1 MQSNV
6 ASIENGRNVMIEML
20 SYDFMQRAFISGI
33 IIAILASVSGTFVVL
48 RRYSMISET
57 LAHSALVGVAVG
69 LVAGFNPLWMA
80 VLVAILAAWLIE
92 YLRSEFALYSDAVLA
107 ILLSGSLALAVII
120 VSLGGAFNNS
130 LFSYLFGSILSVT
143 TNDVITIAI
152 FGSVSLATLL
162 IFSKQLYFIAYD
174 EEVAKTSG
182 IKVKLLNFLLV
193 SVVAVIIA
201 LSIRVVGSLL
211 IGALM
216 VIPTIAALQLKVGFL
231 KTGIISLIFALLAV
245 ILGITFSFY
254 FSLPSGATIVICV
267 LVIFIISLVVN
278 RR

>member
-1 MQSNV
+1 
-6 ASIENGRNVMIEML
+6 ML
-20 SYDFMQRAFISGI
+20 DIFAYDFMQRAFIAGI

-80 VLVAILAAWLIE
+80 VAVAILSAWLIE
-92 YLRSEFALYSDAVLA
+92 YLRSYFSLYSDAILA

-130 LFSYLFGSILSVT
+130 LFTYLFGSILSVSYE
-143 TNDVITIAI
+143 DVIAISI
-152 FGSVSLATLL
+152 FGTLALVLL
-162 IFSKQLYFIAYD
+162 LLFAKELYFIAYD
-174 EEVAKTSG
+174 EEVAQTSG

-193 SVVAVIIA
+193 SVVAIIIA

-216 VIPTIAALQLKVGFL
+216 IIPTVSALQYKLGFL
-231 KTGIISLIFALLAV
+231 NTGLVSLVFALLSV
-245 ILGITFSFY
+245 IAGMSLSFY
-254 FSLPSGATIVICV
+254 FSLPSGATIVLCI
-267 LVIFIISLVVN
+267 LFIFILSLIVN
-278 RR
+278 NKR